1 MITRGQALELLDG
14 TATLECLGNFYEF
27 AGYDKGKLVFQS
39 LSNDSHIETSYENL
53 LSMPEYSV
61 AD

>member
-1 MITRGQALELLDG
+1 MVTKGQALELLDG
-14 TATLECLGNFYEF
+14 TAMLSCLGNYYVF

-39 LSNDSHIETSYENL
+39 LSNDSRIETSYENL
-53 LSMPEYSV
+53 LLMPEYNF